1 MVLGTDNVLEQY
13 QDTLYAFF
21 QETGEVYIGGIIWS
35 VGKDEKDVTANRWIV
50 CIQLFHNIYKIANLF
65 DKYDCISL

>member
-50 CIQLFHNIYKIANLF
+50 CIQFLIKLIRLQIYSI
-65 DKYDCISL
+65 I